1 MIALEALAGD
11 GEAMG
16 LLLRLLPKGVCLL
29 LVSVVAL
36 EVRFSG
42 VVIANEAMSFRSP
55 EPLWQYFGTNVVPR

>member
-1 MIALEALAGD
+1 MIALEALAGE
-11 GEAMG
+11 GEVMG

-42 VVIANEAMSFRSP
+42 VVIANEAMRFRSP
-55 EPLWQYFGTNVVPR
+55 DPLWQYLGTNVVPR